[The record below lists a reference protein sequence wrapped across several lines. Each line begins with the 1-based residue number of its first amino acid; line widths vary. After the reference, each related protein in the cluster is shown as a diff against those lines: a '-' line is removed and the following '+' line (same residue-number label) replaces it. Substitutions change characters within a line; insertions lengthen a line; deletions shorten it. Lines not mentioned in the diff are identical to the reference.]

1 MSRLGHVGRERL
13 LLWLGICLV
22 ALNLRPLVSGLGPV
36 LTQVRADLHLSGAL
50 AGVITTLPVVC
61 FGVFGSLAPPIA
73 ARVGIRRLTLVAMLA
88 VAVGLV
94 VRVVSGSGLVF
105 VLGSTL
111 ALAAIGFANV
121 LIPTLVKLHFP
132 RQIGLVTGVYTTL
145 LQLSTAIAAAV
156 SVPMSAALGGW
167 REGLGVWALVAVVA
181 AVPWLGLL
189 RERVA
194 LRPAVHRVTWRG
206 LSHSPTA
213 WLLAVFFGIQSA
225 NAYAQLGWL
234 PALFTDAGV
243 SKTGAGYALAVIPA
257 VGVVVSVVL
266 AALTARL
273 RSFRPVVVTLCVCYA
288 VGYLGVLVVPA
299 TVPWLWS
306 LLLGVGGGTFPVSLM
321 LIGLRA
327 RTGQGSSALSGF
339 VQGIGYLVA
348 AAVPFLIGVLHDATR
363 SWTAAVAVL
372 LGSVA
377 LLFLAGLGV
386 TRVRYV
392 EDEIGT
398 DRPEAA

>member
-1 MSRLGHVGRERL
+1 MSHLDHARRERL

-36 LTQVRADLHLSGAL
+36 LTQVRDDLHLSGTL
-50 AGVITTLPVVC
+50 TGVITTLPVLC
-61 FGVFGSLAPPIA
+61 FGVFGSLAPPMA
-73 ARVGIRRLTLVAMLA
+73 ARVGIRRLTLVAVLA
-88 VAVGLV
+88 LAAGLG

-105 VLGSTL
+105 VLASTL
-111 ALAAIGFANV
+111 ALAGIGVANV

-145 LQLSTAIAAAV
+145 LQLSTAIAAAA
-156 SVPMSAALGGW
+156 SVPMSDALGGW
-167 REGLGVWALVAVVA
+167 REGLGVWALLAVVA
-181 AVPWLGLL
+181 ALPWFGLL
-189 RERVA
+189 RERFA
-194 LRPAVHRVTWRG
+194 LRQVAHQVTWRG
-206 LSHSPTA
+206 LSRSTTA

-234 PALFTDAGV
+234 PALFADAGV
-243 SKTGAGYALAVIPA
+243 SARNAGYALAVIPA
-257 VGVVVSVVL
+257 VGMAVSLVL
-266 AALTARL
+266 AWLTARL

-288 VGYLGVLVVPA
+288 VGYTGVLVVPA
-299 TVPWLWS
+299 TVPWFWC
-306 LLLGVGGGTFPVSLM
+306 LLLGIGGGTFPVALM

-348 AAVPFLIGVLHDATR
+348 AAVPLLIGILHDATG
-363 SWTAAVAVL
+363 SWTAATAVL
-372 LGSVA
+372 LGSVG

-392 EDEIGT
+392 EDEIGGPADGT
-398 DRPEAA
+398 